1 MLLILIL
8 YNIFY
13 TIFFIQ
19 LLFLKDIF
27 YTAFIFFT
35 AHRNLRLLYCTV
47 LHYLYCITVRSAA
60 TQTTLWGSPGPRFE
74 PRTDDLQGQG
84 NKPLDHYTS
93 LFKLYIF
100 AYFFLILIF
109 LYEIAAFF
117 TLFCFFLR
125 NLELLMI
132 IFTFYNFCTPHF

>member
-1 MLLILIL
+1 MLCEGEAVYEGELGGGEGDHHLRALLGGSIILLILIL

-74 PRTDDLQGQG
+74 PRTDDL
-84 NKPLDHYTS
+84 
-93 LFKLYIF
+93 
-100 AYFFLILIF
+100 
-109 LYEIAAFF
+109 
-117 TLFCFFLR
+117 
-125 NLELLMI
+125 
-132 IFTFYNFCTPHF
+132 